1 MTLQAVEEVLR
12 WADLDTASKALEL
25 AHAQS
30 RNSAAPGDQHARAAA
45 LATAAAETRG
55 ASAFTLTRSWA
66 AETVEAQCKYA
77 NYMNRQVSELQ
88 HTSQLIVKYCAYSC
102 VRICVCTLRVCV
114 SSASGRLQAKFL

>member
-25 AHAQS
+25 AHTQS

-77 NYMNRQVSELQ
+77 NYMNRQVRELSAINPDRACSALV
-88 HTSQLIVKYCAYSC
+88 HL
-102 VRICVCTLRVCV
+102 CVCMLVC
-114 SSASGRLQAKFL
+114 AL